1 MKKFHLHL
9 ISDSTGE
16 TINTVARAV
25 CAQFEGVQPVEHV
38 YGLVRGQKPLMRAL
52 EALEKNPGP
61 VFFSMVDD
69 ELRHRLEAACAQL
82 KIPCMSVLDPFI
94 APLGAYLKAEPDGK
108 AGGQHVLDTDYFA
121 RIAALDFTIKHDDGQ
136 HQDDLDEADVILT
149 GVSRTSKT
157 PTCMYLAHRGVKAA
171 NVPLVPSVEP
181 PPELLAVER
190 PLVIGLVA
198 GIERLQQLRKN
209 RLLTLHE
216 TDETDYIDP
225 DVIEAEMTEA
235 KRLFARQSWPIIDV
249 TRRSIEEVATAIM
262 NLHQEHVEARDR

>member
-1 MKKFHLHL
+1 
-9 ISDSTGE
+9 
-16 TINTVARAV
+16 
-25 CAQFEGVQPVEHV
+25 
-38 YGLVRGQKPLMRAL
+38 
-52 EALEKNPGP
+52 
-61 VFFSMVDD
+61 
-69 ELRHRLEAACAQL
+69 
-82 KIPCMSVLDPFI
+82 
-94 APLGAYLKAEPDGK
+94 
-108 AGGQHVLDTDYFA
+108 
-121 RIAALDFTIKHDDGQ
+121 
-136 HQDDLDEADVILT
+136 
-149 GVSRTSKT
+149 
-157 PTCMYLAHRGVKAA
+157 MYLAHRGVKAA

-209 RLLTLHE
+209 RLLTLQE

-249 TRRSIEEVATAIM
+249 TRRSIEEVATAIL